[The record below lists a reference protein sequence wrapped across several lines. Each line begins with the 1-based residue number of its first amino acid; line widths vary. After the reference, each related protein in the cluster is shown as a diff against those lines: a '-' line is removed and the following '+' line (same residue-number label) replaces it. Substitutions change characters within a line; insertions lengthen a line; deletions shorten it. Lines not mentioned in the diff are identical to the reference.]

1 MVTSHQAT
9 IEMVTTSNV
18 DIFENQK
25 DLAADSAKKIA
36 DVEAK
41 IDKVVADVEEITS
54 YMKKFMVD
62 FQTSSNKNVVEVNK
76 FIEGF
81 GSSLQSEK
89 ESPSILCCGLQ
100 HDNVDHH
107 MSITNSIL
115 RMQTD
120 LAHENKTMDALTE
133 STQKVKVQKEQ
144 MKHAMI
150 ELHKVNDE
158 LLFDK
163 GQNFKINKRFVKIV
177 ENKNARYADY
187 TSQMFDAKMKPTL
200 YQLKEVLDVTRSLA
214 TMQQKANENDVP
226 VDDKILK
233 VNLRNPYETSKM
245 AKIEVTKVVLEKQT
259 WKQKLKNLTKVK
271 LVGLV
276 IYLLDQE
283 KEK

>member
-1 MVTSHQAT
+1 MITHIICTQILILVWLQNLHQHQTLLCLPVLDADSILGDELELLEDFSNPNFNFQVESDDEVGLSASISHGEFHELNKKIDQILLHTNSFSTTNWQNMVTSHQAT

-133 STQKVKVQKEQ
+133 ST
-144 MKHAMI
+144 
-150 ELHKVNDE
+150 
-158 LLFDK
+158 
-163 GQNFKINKRFVKIV
+163 
-177 ENKNARYADY
+177 
-187 TSQMFDAKMKPTL
+187 
-200 YQLKEVLDVTRSLA
+200 
-214 TMQQKANENDVP
+214 
-226 VDDKILK
+226 
-233 VNLRNPYETSKM
+233 
-245 AKIEVTKVVLEKQT
+245 
-259 WKQKLKNLTKVK
+259 
-271 LVGLV
+271 
-276 IYLLDQE
+276 
-283 KEK
+283 